1 MTSGP
6 LFALPQPLHLF
17 LRWQNNS
24 TAQSHCHQHNITVAE
39 VSPEADSVYT
49 STTTDL
55 LYLEKKRTSASP
67 SSRLDSKKKNKQT
80 QRRGDATRHV
90 TMRDI
95 FSSHSGAWRQCL
107 EAVTLSIG
115 QHKRVF
121 VMAICW
127 HPVWRRKNS
136 EDWRK
141 RCFWWALL
149 SRRFPSETSYCTLRR
164 RSSFHRDEGFLNP
177 LNAYHGHAAA
187 VWNGHLR
194 NGSSGDE
201 LINKT
206 RRRKKKKKK
215 GRTCEQQA
223 GVKRNVPTALLSI
236 ELFNVL
242 HRRRCQACFRAPR
255 KSVPMWQ
262 LCHCVLLLLFQ
273 MSDKCQPLHRLA
285 FC

>member
-127 HPVWRRKNS
+127 HPVWRRKKQ
-136 EDWRK
+136 WRLK
-141 RCFWWALL
+141 EKMLLVSAAVTSISIRDLILHLEAAKQFSQRRRVSKPIKCL
-149 SRRFPSETSYCTLRR
+149 SRPRRRRLKWPLTQRELRR
-164 RSSFHRDEGFLNP
+164 Q
-177 LNAYHGHAAA
+177 AYKQNKEAKEEKKKRAH
-187 VWNGHLR
+187 VWTTG
-194 NGSSGDE
+194 G
-201 LINKT
+201 
-206 RRRKKKKKK
+206 RKKKCSN
-215 GRTCEQQA
+215 R
-223 GVKRNVPTALLSI
+223 
-236 ELFNVL
+236 
-242 HRRRCQACFRAPR
+242 
-255 KSVPMWQ
+255 SVINWII
-262 LCHCVLLLLFQ
+262 
-273 MSDKCQPLHRLA
+273 
-285 FC
+285 

>member
-6 LFALPQPLHLF
+6 RLHYHNLSTCF
-17 LRWQNNS
+17 YVDKNNS

-67 SSRLDSKKKNKQT
+67 SSRLNLKKKNKQKQT
-80 QRRGDATRHV
+80 QRRDV
-90 TMRDI
+90 TARYDVQH
-95 FSSHSGAWRQCL
+95 FLLSWRRCL
-107 EAVTLSIG
+107 GGIYTLRRTT
-115 QHKRVF
+115 QARLRNLRY
-121 VMAICW
+121 AR
-127 HPVWRRKNS
+127 HPVWRRRKQ
-136 EDWRK
+136 WRLK
-141 RCFWWALL
+141 GRRSFWWALP
-149 SRRFPSETSYCTLRR
+149 SCWFPFETSCCTLRQ
-164 RSSFHRDEGFLNP
+164 RSSFHRDDRFLNP
-177 LNAYHGHAAA
+177 LNAYRGNVAARLK
-187 VWNGHLR
+187 WPLMQ
-194 NGSSGDE
+194 
-201 LINKT
+201 
-206 RRRKKKKKK
+206 RRRAYKQNEAVKEGGEEKKK
-215 GRTCEQQA
+215 GAHVNNRRA
-223 GVKRNVPTALLSI
+223 LKRNVPTALLSI

-242 HRRRCQACFRAPR
+242 RRRRCQTCFRAQR